1 MVSSYIV
8 LVQFWLVSGFWMV
21 HLRRFNDGE
30 LFQEATVRRQ
40 VPPNITWSQLL
51 QAERSQTV
59 ELMEEV
65 YINPLQ

>member
-8 LVQFWLVSGFWMV
+8 LAQWFIFWMV
-21 HLRRFNDGE
+21 HLRRFTDGE

-59 ELMEEV
+59 ELMEEAH
-65 YINPLQ
+65 INSLQ